1 MRIMALLVAII
12 GVALLGLGIYYI
24 PQAASGKQEIADKI
38 APLTLDNLDAMYDKV
53 SSEHAKLIITEEL
66 KIMRG
71 AVPDAKYNYLTI
83 QRTGL
88 GLARAEVGL
97 TNFILITG
105 IVEIILGVALILIS
119 FGLMRKSAS

>member
-1 MRIMALLVAII
+1 MRILALLVAVI
-12 GVALLGLGIYYI
+12 GVALLAIGVYYI
-24 PQAASGKQEIADKI
+24 PQAISGKQEIADKI

-53 SSEHAKLIITEEL
+53 SSEHAKLIIKEEL
-66 KIMRG
+66 KILQG

-97 TNFILITG
+97 TNFVLITG
-105 IVEIILGVALILIS
+105 IIEIILGVALILIS
-119 FGLMRKSAS
+119 IGLMRKSAT